1 MSLMTKDLQVV
12 LNSVIALGFLVLTF
26 IVDWL
31 FIIPAVI
38 LMVINQ
44 KRIMKK

>member
-1 MSLMTKDLQVV
+1 MTKDLQVV